1 MSGLTRCRA
10 DKDGIVGDMTVE
22 YYAQRASAGLIIS
35 EGINISSTALGTY
48 LTPGLFNKAQIDAWK
63 KVTNAVHQRGSFIYA
78 QLWHTGRVG
87 HSVDRNGILPVAPS
101 AVAIKDRNITLH
113 LEKWILKYLMP

>member
-48 LTPGLFNKAQIDAWK
+48 LTPGLFDKGQIDAWK

-87 HSVDRNGILPVAPS
+87 H
-101 AVAIKDRNITLH
+101 
-113 LEKWILKYLMP
+113 